1 MQMIGVH
8 CHRRVIMIIQQL
20 AGSRMTGDGWP
31 MNTFNNEPE
40 KWAQEIEI
48 KIKEQPV
55 KLQRDQRWN
64 CAVIVLM
71 ETIRQCKLWVY
82 IATAVSL

>member
-1 MQMIGVH
+1 
-8 CHRRVIMIIQQL
+8 
-20 AGSRMTGDGWP
+20 
-31 MNTFNNEPE
+31 MNTFNNKPE

-48 KIKEQPV
+48 KIKIEEQPV

-71 ETIRQCKLWVY
+71 E
-82 IATAVSL
+82 IATRMALL